1 MAELS
6 NGVNV
11 HEKFKKEG
19 ATMYRTK
26 KSNVLISLSTAL
38 GLFFVLIF
46 AGVSDVAQWKV
57 IDLSHKWENGMPIWQ
72 AKFDG
77 ISLSAGKTRAE
88 NYKIFDGWWLCNC
101 DPLWQWDL
109 EL

>member
-1 MAELS
+1 MKSERRS
-6 NGVNV
+6 DYVPD
-11 HEKFKKEG
+11 
-19 ATMYRTK
+19 K
-26 KSNVLISLSTAL
+26 KSNLIISLTIS
-38 GLFFVLIF
+38 FSICFVLIF
-46 AGVSDVAQWKV
+46 VGPTNAAQWKV
-57 IDLSHKWENGMPIWQ
+57 IDLTHKWQNGMPIWQ